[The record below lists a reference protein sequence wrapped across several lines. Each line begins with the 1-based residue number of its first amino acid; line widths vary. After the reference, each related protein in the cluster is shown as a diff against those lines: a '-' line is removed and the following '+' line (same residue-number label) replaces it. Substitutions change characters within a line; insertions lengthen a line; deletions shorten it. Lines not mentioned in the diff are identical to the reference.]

1 MRIRELMEARGILC
15 VQFADAMGVSPSA
28 VNKWVYGKAY
38 PSADKLPKL
47 AELLGC
53 SIDELFD
60 QRPTGGTPGGEVSA

>member
-1 MRIRELMEARGILC
+1 MRIRELMEQRGMQRVKL
-15 VQFADAMGVSPSA
+15 AAAMGVSPA
-28 VNKWVYGKAY
+28 CVTKWVQGTAL

-60 QRPTGGTPGGEVSA
+60 QRPPGGTPGGEVSA

>member
-1 MRIRELMEARGILC
+1 MRIRELRELKGVSRKQI
-15 VQFADAMGVSPSA
+15 ADAVGVSDVA
-28 VNKWVYGKAY
+28 VYYWEIGRQK

-60 QRPTGGTPGGEVSA
+60 QRPLGGTPGGEASA

>member
-1 MRIRELMEARGILC
+1 MRIKEIREARGMTRKQI
-15 VQFADAMGVSPSA
+15 ADAVGVSEVA
-28 VNKWVYGKAY
+28 VYYWENGRQK

-60 QRPTGGTPGGEVSA
+60 QRPLGGTPGGEVSA

>member
-1 MRIRELMEARGILC
+1 MRIRELMEARGILS

-53 SIDELFD
+53 TIDELY
-60 QRPTGGTPGGEVSA
+60 RAPGAPGGEEAAG